1 MHRLTLRFLAR
12 FSGPSLTARHVRR
25 VVIALMSVL
34 VVFVILSQVAAEGK
48 PARGLRVGFAAGSE
62 SLQADGSLF
71 RECVAL
77 GLKPISTKLTLFFA
91 GDSVVHIP
99 TLKVSWS
106 AKPLP
111 RRCRMH
117 TVVAVRARV
126 RFPKT
131 GHSLEFGPDQSSR
144 WYVFWFGRT
153 HVDNAER
160 ILSGPAV
167 TFNVGCVEKPRGWLR
182 YEVEGRGGRSLA
194 RLVRPVPVSSEICER
209 SGRRSSPRRG

>member
-1 MHRLTLRFLAR
+1 MHRPTPSSLSR
-12 FSGPSLTARHVRR
+12 FSGSSLTARQVRR
-25 VVIALMSVL
+25 VAVALVSVS

-48 PARGLRVGFAAGSE
+48 PARGPRVGFAAGSE
-62 SLQADGSLF
+62 SLHADSSLF

-77 GLKPISTKLTLFFA
+77 GLKPIPVKLTLFLA
-91 GDSVVHIP
+91 GYSAVHMP
-99 TLKVSWS
+99 SLKVSWS

-111 RRCRMH
+111 RRCRGLH
-117 TVVAVRARV
+117 TVLAVRARV

-144 WYVFWFGRT
+144 WYVFWLGRT

-167 TFNVGCVEKPRGWLR
+167 TFNVGCVERPRGWLR
-182 YEVEGRGGRSLA
+182 YEVEGRGGRPLA

-209 SGRRSSPRRG
+209 